1 MQGEKQLEIPANTTA
16 ENHINELAVA
26 TSLEESKLYTLPV
39 SMKLSGADE
48 NMKTD
53 PKAVLPGAVAESSAM
68 DTTDADKVFKGNQ
81 NQRKIKR
88 HF

>member
-1 MQGEKQLEIPANTTA
+1 MEIKKGSTPPANTTA

-26 TSLEESKLYTLPV
+26 TSLEESKLYTLPA

-53 PKAVLPGAVAESSAM
+53 PKAVLPGAVAETSAM
-68 DTTDADKVFKGNQ
+68 DTTDADKVF
-81 NQRKIKR
+81 QRKSTST
-88 HF
+88 